1 MQISRDR
8 FIFIH
13 KYIWNRVIEENK
25 KLEKY
30 DRYYDWLFI
39 TKRKALKE
47 LLKNKVI
54 DSDEYEK
61 IVSLYNDCI
70 LCAIYDRD
78 CDKCPLHGCGCGSLF
93 VEFLS
98 GDEEAMK
105 KIRDIVDQEFLI
117 GEIITWG

>member
-1 MQISRDR
+1 MQISVDR

-13 KYIWNRVIEENK
+13 KYIWNSVIEENK
-25 KLEKY
+25 KLNKN
-30 DRYYDWLFI
+30 YDWLVI

-61 IVSLYNDCI
+61 ITLWYNDCI
-70 LCAIYDRD
+70 LCAIYDSD
-78 CDKCPLHGCGCGSLF
+78 CDMCPLDGCRYGSLF
-93 VEFLS
+93 MKSFW

-105 KIRDIVDQEFLI
+105 KIRDIVDREFLI

>member
-1 MQISRDR
+1 MQISGDR

-13 KYIWNRVIEENK
+13 KYIWNRVIEEHK
-25 KLEKY
+25 KLNKNS
-30 DRYYDWLFI
+30 DWLVI
-39 TKRKALKE
+39 TKMKALKE

-61 IVSLYNDCI
+61 ITLWYTDCI
-70 LCAIYDRD
+70 LCAIYDND
-78 CDKCPLHGCGCGSLF
+78 CDMCPLHGCGYGSLF
-93 VEFLS
+93 AESLL

-105 KIRDIVDQEFLI
+105 KIRDIVDQEFLT

>member
-1 MQISRDR
+1 MQISGDR

-25 KLEKY
+25 KLNKN
-30 DRYYDWLFI
+30 YDWLVI
-39 TKRKALKE
+39 TKMEALKE

-61 IVSLYNDCI
+61 ITLWYYDCI
-70 LCAIYDRD
+70 LCAVYDKD
-78 CDKCPLHGCGCGSLF
+78 CDMCPLHGCGYGSLF
-93 VEFLS
+93 SKSLS

-105 KIRDIVDQEFLI
+105 KIRDIVDIAYPL
-117 GEIITWG
+117 